1 VGTLPRLP
9 EERLPHCGD
18 YPAQCAS
25 TQPIWYSELP
35 HRGEAAAC
43 LPMSVAGE
51 VCGRVGLHE
60 EVYVRCMCGEER
72 GREERREEE
81 EYNHRD

>member
-1 VGTLPRLP
+1 
-9 EERLPHCGD
+9 
-18 YPAQCAS
+18 
-25 TQPIWYSELP
+25 
-35 HRGEAAAC
+35 
-43 LPMSVAGE
+43 MSVAGE